1 MRWLFY
7 YFLLATYRNAI
18 WPEFPLPGNQIMNAS
33 TTYEAFETGLQARP
47 KGICLGFR
55 PVISTSPLK
64 YADAYSWLTYEQV
77 GQRRYN
83 LGSAIE
89 GLFRAGKA
97 GGGELPT
104 VGIWCI
110 NRPGKIA
117 SFSWGRRT
125 DYSLD

>member
-1 MRWLFY
+1 MTAR
-7 YFLLATYRNAI
+7 
-18 WPEFPLPGNQIMNAS
+18 
-33 TTYEAFETGLQARP
+33 TTHEAFETGLQARP

-55 PVISTSPLK
+55 PLVSTSPLK

-77 GQRRYN
+77 SQRRYN

-89 GLFRAGKA
+89 GLFRARKA

-110 NRPGKIA
+110 NRPGEFE
-117 SFSWGRRT
+117 SP
-125 DYSLD
+125 L